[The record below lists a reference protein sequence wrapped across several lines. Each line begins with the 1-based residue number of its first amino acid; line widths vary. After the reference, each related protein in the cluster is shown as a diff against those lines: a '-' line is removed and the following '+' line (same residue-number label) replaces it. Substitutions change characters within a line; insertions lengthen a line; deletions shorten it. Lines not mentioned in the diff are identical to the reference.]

1 MRRSGWIEPKQ
12 PQSVQ
17 KSRLTVFIHKEQD
30 IMNKT
35 LLATALVVM
44 GGAALFARDVIRFR
58 GDNSQGMYLEEKGLL
73 KTWPQGGLTPKWTA
87 TGFGEGWSSP
97 IKVGNRLYLTGTVS
111 SGGQQGA
118 AAPQQ
123 GPQRQGTYGCKQHG
137 Y

>member
-1 MRRSGWIEPKQ
+1 MQTRCSGWIEPKQ

-44 GGAALFARDVIRFR
+44 SGAALFAGDVVRFR

-73 KTWPQGGLTPKWTA
+73 KTWPQGGLTPKWKIGRA
-87 TGFGEGWSSP
+87 H
-97 IKVGNRLYLTGTVS
+97 V
-111 SGGQQGA
+111 
-118 AAPQQ
+118 
-123 GPQRQGTYGCKQHG
+123 
-137 Y
+137 